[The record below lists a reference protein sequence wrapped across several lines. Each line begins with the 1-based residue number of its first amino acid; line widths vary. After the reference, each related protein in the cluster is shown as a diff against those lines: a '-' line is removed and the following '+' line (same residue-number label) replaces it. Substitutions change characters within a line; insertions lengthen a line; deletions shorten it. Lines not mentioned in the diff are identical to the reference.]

1 MDPPGAAPVDMQGN
15 IENPQA
21 YSVAHAGSSFPTSQS
36 RAIPNASDA
45 TLDNPLGRES
55 RKLPLQKRLQL
66 DGKNESIRR
75 VSKRGSTRVLVEKT
89 KEAFLLQMAV
99 DTRKAEAAYA
109 LSALGTEILKLHDRA
124 AEKSEALRVAEN
136 MISKSAQK
144 FDEFLRSSDAAAHEA
159 IHKADEAARVAQE
172 KAAAVQQLRQK
183 LESAKARAASNS
195 EKVEEYSRYR
205 AFLEH
210 ITPHVRIDSELK
222 EKLKELE
229 KKPRDSKANAALR
242 KDMEEKAEKR
252 KRQLTGKLK
261 SVAELEELFESEKLA
276 LTGSHLY
283 FQDPQEPLRL
293 FRELEEEN
301 LFLIQTAHE
310 HAIELEAMEKRFAVE
325 CMCTLAGGGVSPS
338 KHNIP
343 GRIPPS
349 RMSAEQESDVFVSL
363 QKLTAHVAAIHAAC
377 NFDKEGSVDCL
388 RMLEQIEAR
397 LDSHLAALAKHEGK
411 GPLSLRSIFTQVTH
425 YHYPLILQL
434 AIFISRGSCP
444 AQMRTEMLQVG
455 ASISS
460 NITTLVPQL
469 KIRSWFTTWKRSR
482 KSNDARKPV
491 KKS

>member
-1 MDPPGAAPVDMQGN
+1 
-15 IENPQA
+15 
-21 YSVAHAGSSFPTSQS
+21 
-36 RAIPNASDA
+36 
-45 TLDNPLGRES
+45 
-55 RKLPLQKRLQL
+55 
-66 DGKNESIRR
+66 
-75 VSKRGSTRVLVEKT
+75 
-89 KEAFLLQMAV
+89 MAV
-99 DTRKAEAAYA
+99 DTRKA
-109 LSALGTEILKLHDRA
+109 EILKLHDRA

-210 ITPHVRIDSELK
+210 ITPHDWLKDQEGKSRESVQKLKQQWVQAQLQQQQLQYATDLEGIDSELK

-310 HAIELEAMEKRFAVE
+310 HAIVRVTRRSTQYLKELEAMEKRFAGTRAEMNARLEGLEAVITE
-325 CMCTLAGGGVSPS
+325 LQEQLKQQHRTCKQYREVLALQ
-338 KHNIP
+338 
-343 GRIPPS
+343 
-349 RMSAEQESDVFVSL
+349 EQESDVFVSL

-377 NFDKEGSVDCL
+377 NFDTLCSDLVCCPVQSEEGSVDCL

-397 LDSHLAALAKHEGK
+397 LDSHLAALAKHEVGSPPGK
-411 GPLSLRSIFTQVTH
+411 GQGK
-425 YHYPLILQL
+425 
-434 AIFISRGSCP
+434 A
-444 AQMRTEMLQVG
+444 
-455 ASISS
+455 
-460 NITTLVPQL
+460 TTRESP
-469 KIRSWFTTWKRSR
+469 SR
-482 KSNDARKPV
+482 KVSSTAFKE
-491 KKS
+491 